1 MKKNMTFH
9 KKKIWVVFVCCI
21 LMMSGLIGRL
31 VYLMCFRSDHYY
43 EKAKDLHERERDI
56 KAARGK
62 ILDAKGNVLA
72 STRTVCTISVI
83 HSQIKEPEKVIALLT
98 QKLKM
103 DEATVRK
110 RVEKVSSIERVKTNV
125 EKSVGDEIRESNLAG
140 VKVDEDYKR
149 YYPYGSLA
157 SKVIGFTGGDNQGII
172 GLEVKYED
180 ILKGEPGKILTTTDA
195 RGVEIDKLGET
206 RQDPEEGKSLILSLD
221 ANIQEYAQ
229 QAALK
234 VMEEKQAERVSIL
247 LMNPQ
252 NGEIYACVNVP
263 EFDLNDPFTLNE
275 DLQAKLD
282 MREEQTIE
290 KETEQTAAQMAA
302 KTKSKRKQELLNQMW
317 RNPCMNDTY
326 EPGSTFKI
334 ITMSA
339 GLEAGVVTPNDRFYC
354 PGYKLVE
361 DRRIHCAKR
370 IGHGSQNFVE
380 GAQNSCNPVFIE
392 VGLRLGVDRYYK
404 YFRQFGLLDKTGIDL
419 PGEAGTIMHQKK
431 NMGEVELATVSF
443 GQSFQITPVQLATTV
458 SSLIN
463 GGRRITPHFGV
474 AVLNPD
480 GTEGKKLEFP
490 VKEGIVSEETS
501 KKVRE
506 ILETVVSQGSG
517 KNAKIEGYSIGG
529 KTATSQTLPR
539 SANRYISSFLGF
551 APAENPQVLG
561 LCIIHNPQGI
571 YYGGTIAAP
580 VIRSIFENILPY
592 LGIEKDISQI
602 ETKNPE

>member
-1 MKKNMTFH
+1 M
-9 KKKIWVVFVCCI
+9 CCI

-72 STRTVCTISVI
+72 SNRTVCTISVI

-339 GLEAGVVTPNDRFYC
+339 GLEVGVVTPNDRFYC

-592 LGIEKDISQI
+592 LGIEKDISQT
-602 ETKNPE
+602 ETKNSRINGYYRARSE

>member
-1 MKKNMTFH
+1 MKKNRTFH
-9 KKKIWVVFVCCI
+9 KKKIWVVFLCCI
-21 LMMSGLIGRL
+21 LMMAGLIGRL
-31 VYLMCFRSDHYY
+31 VFLMCFRSDYYY

-56 KAARGK
+56 KAARGQ
-62 ILDAKGNVLA
+62 ILDAKGKVLA
-72 STRTVCTISVI
+72 SNRTVCTISVI

-98 QKLKM
+98 EILGM
-103 DEATVRK
+103 EEASVRK

-125 EKSVGDEIRESNLAG
+125 EKSVGDAIRECNLAG

-149 YYPYGSLA
+149 YYPYGTLA

-172 GLEVKYED
+172 GLEVKYEE

-206 RQDPEEGKSLILSLD
+206 RQEPVEGKSLLISLD
-221 ANIQEYAQ
+221 ANIQEFAQ

-252 NGEIYACVNVP
+252 NGEIVACVNDP
-263 EFDLNDPFTLNE
+263 EFDLSEPFTLTVE
-275 DLQAKLD
+275 MQSQLKVELQQTENSSGSRKKT
-282 MREEQTIE
+282 EEQL
-290 KETEQTAAQMAA
+290 
-302 KTKSKRKQELLNQMW
+302 KQELLNQMW
-317 RNPCMNDTY
+317 RNPCLNDTY

-339 GLEAGVVTPNDRFYC
+339 GLEEGVVSPDDQFYC
-354 PGYKLVE
+354 PGYKIVE

-370 IGHGSQNFVE
+370 IGHGAQNFVQ

-392 VGLRLGVDRYYK
+392 VGLRLGVERYYK
-404 YFRQFGLLDKTGIDL
+404 YFKQFGLLTKTGIDL
-419 PGEAGTIMHQKK
+419 PGEAGTIMHQMK
-431 NMGEVELATVSF
+431 NMGEVELATVAF
-443 GQSFQITPVQLATTV
+443 GQSFQITPIQLATTV

-480 GTEGKKLEFP
+480 GTEGEKLTYP
-490 VKEGIVSEETS
+490 VQEGIVSEKTS
-501 KKVRE
+501 REVRE

-517 KNAKIEGYSIGG
+517 KNAKIEGYSVGG

-561 LCIIHNPQGI
+561 LCIIHDPQGI

-592 LGIEKDISQI
+592 LGIEKSAAVSEKDADTASPVQ
-602 ETKNPE
+602 

>member
-9 KKKIWVVFVCCI
+9 KKKVWVVLLGCML
-21 LMMSGLIGRL
+21 LMVGLMGRL
-31 VYLMCFRSDHYY
+31 VYLMCFRSDYYY
-43 EKAKDLHERERDI
+43 EKAKELHERERDI
-56 KAARGK
+56 KAARGE
-62 ILDAKGNVLA
+62 ILDAKGRVLA
-72 STRTVCTISVI
+72 SNRTVCTISVI
-83 HSQIKEPEKVIALLT
+83 HSQIKEPEKVIALLSE
-98 QKLKM
+98 KLEM
-103 DEATVRK
+103 DEAEVRK
-110 RVEKVSSIERVKTNV
+110 RVEKISSIERVKTNV
-125 EKSVGDEIRESNLAG
+125 EKSTGDEIRESNLAG
-140 VKVDEDYKR
+140 VKVDEDYRR
-149 YYPYGSLA
+149 YYPLGSLA

-180 ILKGEPGKILTTTDA
+180 ILKGKPGKILTTTDA

-206 RQDPEEGKSLILSLD
+206 REDPTDGKTLMISLD
-221 ANIQEYAQ
+221 ANIQEFAQ

-263 EFDLNDPFTLNE
+263 EFDLNDPFTLTD
-275 DLQAKLD
+275 DLKSQSRIRTAGKTD
-282 MREEQTIE
+282 
-290 KETEQTAAQMAA
+290 TE
-302 KTKSKRKQELLNQMW
+302 RKQELLNQMW
-317 RNPCMNDTY
+317 RNPCLNDTY

-334 ITMSA
+334 ITMAA
-339 GLEAGVVTPNDRFYC
+339 GLEAGVVSPKDRFYC
-354 PGYKLVE
+354 PGYKVVE

-370 IGHGSQNFVE
+370 TGHGSQNFVE

-392 VGLRLGVDRYYK
+392 VGLRLGTDRYYK
-404 YFRQFGLLDKTGIDL
+404 YFRQFGLLDKTGADL
-419 PGEAGTIMHQKK
+419 PGEAETIMHQKK

-443 GQSFQITPVQLATTV
+443 GQSFQITPVQLAATV

-463 GGRRITPHFGV
+463 GGRRVTPHFGV
-474 AVLNPD
+474 AVLNSD
-480 GTEGKKLEFP
+480 RTEGEKLIFP
-490 VKEGIVSEETS
+490 VKDGIVSEETS
-501 KKVRE
+501 GEIRK

-517 KNAKIEGYSIGG
+517 KNAKIEGYAIGG

-551 APAENPQVLG
+551 APADDPQVLG
-561 LCIIHNPQGI
+561 LCIIHDPKGI

-592 LGIEKDISQI
+592 LGIEKSNTLDPAT
-602 ETKNPE
+602 EGN

>member
-1 MKKNMTFH
+1 MKKNRTFH
-9 KKKIWVVFVCCI
+9 KKKIWVVFLCCI
-21 LMMSGLIGRL
+21 LMMAGLIGRL
-31 VYLMCFRSDHYY
+31 VFLMCFRSDYYY

-56 KAARGK
+56 KAARGQ
-62 ILDAKGNVLA
+62 ILDAKGKVLA
-72 STRTVCTISVI
+72 SNRTVCTISVI

-98 QKLKM
+98 EKLGM
-103 DEATVRK
+103 EEAAVRK

-125 EKSVGDEIRESNLAG
+125 EKSVGDAIRECNLAG

-149 YYPYGSLA
+149 YYPYGTLA

-172 GLEVKYED
+172 GLEVKYEE

-206 RQDPEEGKSLILSLD
+206 RQEPVEGKSLLISLD
-221 ANIQEYAQ
+221 ANIQEFAQ

-263 EFDLNDPFTLNE
+263 EFDLNEPFTLTDE
-275 DLQAKLD
+275 MQRQLKEELQQTENSSGSRKKT
-282 MREEQTIE
+282 EEQL
-290 KETEQTAAQMAA
+290 
-302 KTKSKRKQELLNQMW
+302 KQKLLNQMW
-317 RNPCMNDTY
+317 RNPCLNDTY

-339 GLEAGVVTPNDRFYC
+339 GLEEGVVSPNDQFYC
-354 PGYKLVE
+354 PGYKIVE

-370 IGHGSQNFVE
+370 IGHGAQNFVQ

-392 VGLRLGVDRYYK
+392 VGLRLGVERYYK
-404 YFRQFGLLDKTGIDL
+404 YFKQFGLLTKTGIDL
-419 PGEAGTIMHQKK
+419 PGEAGTIMHQMK
-431 NMGEVELATVSF
+431 NMGEVELATVAF
-443 GQSFQITPVQLATTV
+443 GQSFQITPIQLATTV

-480 GTEGKKLEFP
+480 GTEGEKLTYP
-490 VKEGIVSEETS
+490 VQEGIVSEKTS
-501 KKVRE
+501 REVRE

-517 KNAKIEGYSIGG
+517 KNAKIEGYSVGG

-561 LCIIHNPQGI
+561 LCIIHDPQGI

-592 LGIEKDISQI
+592 LGIEKSAAVSEKDADTASPVQ
-602 ETKNPE
+602 

>member
-1 MKKNMTFH
+1 
-9 KKKIWVVFVCCI
+9 
-21 LMMSGLIGRL
+21 MSGLIGRL

-62 ILDAKGNVLA
+62 ILDTKGNVLA
-72 STRTVCTISVI
+72 SNRTVCTISVI

-206 RQDPEEGKSLILSLD
+206 RQEPEEGKSLILSLD